1 VPAPGTLLVPVVV
14 DDAIA
19 GAIHVSDRL
28 RAESS
33 GLVRRLRQA
42 GVDRVL
48 LVTGDRRAVAD
59 EVAAVTGVDH
69 VYSEM
74 SAEAKLELV
83 NAIRA
88 AEPHRSIAMVGD
100 GINDAPALAAAD
112 TGIAVGATAT
122 VATQTA
128 DAVVVSDR
136 VDRVADAVRIS
147 RRSMRIAR
155 ESVVAGLGLSALGML
170 LAVAGLLTPIAGA
183 FTQEAIDIAV
193 ILNALRALSD

>member
-1 VPAPGTLLVPVVV
+1 
-14 DDAIA
+14 
-19 GAIHVSDRL
+19 
-28 RAESS
+28 
-33 GLVRRLRQA
+33 
-42 GVDRVL
+42 
-48 LVTGDRRAVAD
+48 
-59 EVAAVTGVDH
+59 
-69 VYSEM
+69 
-74 SAEAKLELV
+74 V

-136 VDRVADAVRIS
+136 VDRVADAIRIS

-155 ESVVAGLGLSALGML
+155 ESVVAGLGLSVLGML
-170 LAVAGLLTPIAGA
+170 LALAGLLTPIAGA
-183 FTQEAIDIAV
+183 FAQEAIDVAV

>member
-1 VPAPGTLLVPVVV
+1 V
-14 DDAIA
+14 A

-28 RAESS
+28 RAESTT
-33 GLVRRLRQA
+33 LVDRLRMA
-42 GVDRVL
+42 GVDWVL
-48 LVTGDRRAVAD
+48 LVTGDRRGVAD
-59 EVAAVTGVDH
+59 EVAAATGVDH
-69 VYSEM
+69 VYAEM

-88 AEPHRSIAMVGD
+88 AEPHRGIAMVGD

-128 DAVVVSDR
+128 DAVIVSDR
-136 VDRVADAVRIS
+136 VDRVADAIRIS
-147 RRSMRIAR
+147 RRSMHIAR
-155 ESVVAGLGLSALGML
+155 QSVIAGLSLSVLGML
-170 LAVAGLLTPIAGA
+170 LALVGLLQPIAGA
-183 FTQEAIDIAV
+183 LAQEAIDVAV